1 MSRSTAEVDLAAVR
15 SNVARLAALVA
26 PSKLCV
32 VVKADGYGHGAVPV
46 AQAALAAG
54 ATWLGVAQLDEA
66 DALRAAGIDAP
77 VLLLAEPDP
86 GEVADAVRLG
96 VRVALYRAATA
107 AALSAAARAS
117 GRSVRV
123 HLKVDTGMH
132 RVGAHPDEVVGLA
145 RLVAESAGLELEA
158 LWTHFAV
165 ADEPAHPFTATQLR
179 RLHVALDE
187 LERAGLRPPMVHAA
201 NSAAAISVPGS
212 RLDLVRCGI
221 VAYGIAPSPGLE
233 GLVELTPALR
243 WSTTV
248 AHTRVVPAGEG
259 VSYGLRHRLA
269 ADTVIATVPVGYADG
284 VRRDLGL
291 AGQDVLVGGRRCP
304 LVGVVTMD
312 QALVDLGPGAA
323 TPVGEEVVLLGSQGR
338 EAITPQEWAQRLG
351 TIAYE
356 VVCAIGARV
365 ERRYRDGAS

>member
-1 MSRSTAEVDLAAVR
+1 M
-15 SNVARLAALVA
+15 
-26 PSKLCV
+26 
-32 VVKADGYGHGAVPV
+32 
-46 AQAALAAG
+46 
-54 ATWLGVAQLDEA
+54 
-66 DALRAAGIDAP
+66 
-77 VLLLAEPDP
+77 
-86 GEVADAVRLG
+86 
-96 VRVALYRAATA
+96 
-107 AALSAAARAS
+107 
-117 GRSVRV
+117 
-123 HLKVDTGMH
+123 
-132 RVGAHPDEVVGLA
+132 
-145 RLVAESAGLELEA
+145 
-158 LWTHFAV
+158 